1 MGKVFGS
8 FALIFGVMLLSI
20 PVAVIGNQFQ
30 NVYLKDQKENTRQE
44 RQRMKEKL
52 KATLIK
58 EEQRIFKLIVE
69 LNELEEANGE
79 IEKQIKENQFLY
91 RSLSRDALGLINK
104 IELAEKHNHSDDLA
118 IKRAKLIIT
127 LKNKISNGRLKNGN
141 GIHN

>member
-8 FALIFGVMLLSI
+8 FALIFGVILLSI

-30 NVYLKDQKENTRQE
+30 NVYLRDQKENTRQE

-52 KATLIK
+52 KATLVK

-69 LNELEEANGE
+69 LNELEEVNGE
-79 IEKQIKENQFLY
+79 IEKQIKENHFLY

-104 IELAEKHNHSDDLA
+104 IELAEKHNHSYDLA
-118 IKRAKLIIT
+118 IKRAQLIIT

-141 GIHN
+141 GIYN